1 MRTQLQGD
9 AAHIIGGFPL
19 TDTNYIHSVELLK
32 EKYGQQYK
40 QVDAHMEALLN
51 APAPSHNLAS
61 LQSFH
66 NTVQIHMRA
75 LSALDMPP
83 ESYGPLLT
91 SVILSKLPSETRTN
105 MARDHYDPKWTID
118 ELLASI
124 SKEIRIFEAG
134 QKSGR
139 KLGYHTSS
147 LPTTGSFHTATN
159 HHRGVSHGKPR
170 KDPNGIF
177 CKGAHKPGLC
187 NTVTCHDDTA
197 RINWKLA
204 VIESVNKGAD
214 GLVRSAN
221 IRTATGRTNRPIAC
235 LYPLEVTA
243 TEMTVKPST
252 VKMPQ
257 SKDSDQP
264 VPPSNRP
271 VREAARRGQE
281 QMKEWISYLRGP
293 PEDVMDSD

>member
-1 MRTQLQGD
+1 
-9 AAHIIGGFPL
+9 
-19 TDTNYIHSVELLK
+19 
-32 EKYGQQYK
+32 
-40 QVDAHMEALLN
+40 MEALLN
-51 APAPSHNLAS
+51 D
-61 LQSFH
+61 
-66 NTVQIHMRA
+66 R
-75 LSALDMPP
+75 
-83 ESYGPLLT
+83 PLT
-91 SVILSKLPSETRTN
+91 
-105 MARDHYDPKWTID
+105 
-118 ELLASI
+118 
-124 SKEIRIFEAG
+124 
-134 QKSGR
+134 
-139 KLGYHTSS
+139 HTSS
-147 LPTTGSFHTATN
+147 DICDPEPITPSHLLHGRRITTLPHSRVEGDEVEEPDFGDVSEVKRRARAHAIIIRHFWSRWKHEYLTALRETHKTTGNNVQHVKI
-159 HHRGVSHGKPR
+159 GDVV
-170 KDPNGIF
+170 
-177 CKGAHKPGLC
+177 L
-187 NTVTCHDDTA
+187 VHDDTA

-221 IRTATGRTNRPIAC
+221 IRTATGRTNRPIAR

-281 QMKEWISYLRGP
+281 QIKEWISYLRGP